1 VSEVTNSMRE
11 FVMTVPVVRR
21 IVVGVDGSAE
31 SAAALRWACR
41 EARLRGAEVHAVQ
54 AWEAPQRGVAS
65 YAWSARVPVQTGHV
79 PSGAAA
85 VGDHLHRMVQQEAEP
100 GVVVR
105 AEVAEGLP
113 ARVLLDRAM
122 GADMLVLGSASHP
135 AMRAA
140 GPVIRACVSRSPC
153 PVVVI
158 GAEHAGSAE
167 ATAATEVAKVGSISA
182 AGVEVRM
189 PHWS

>member
-1 VSEVTNSMRE
+1 
-11 FVMTVPVVRR
+11 MTVPVVRR

-31 SAAALRWACR
+31 SAVALRWACR

-54 AWEAPQRGVAS
+54 AWEAPHRGVAS

-79 PSGAAA
+79 AGEAAA
-85 VGDHLHRMVQQEAEP
+85 IGDHLRRMVQQEAEP

-105 AEVAEGLP
+105 AEVAEGLT
-113 ARVLLDRAM
+113 ARVLLDRAI
-122 GADMLVLGSASHP
+122 GADMLVLGAASHP

-140 GPVIRACVSRSPC
+140 CLIIRTCVSRAPC

-158 GAEHAGSAE
+158 GAEQRMSAE
-167 ATAATEVAKVGSISA
+167 AEVAKVGSISA
-182 AGVEVRM
+182 AGVQVPA